1 MGTWSGEP
9 FGNDVAADF
18 AWELDDQKR
27 WNVVRDA
34 LREALRSKDPLDAD
48 TAAIAIAAAEV
59 VAHGLGR
66 PTQSDVY
73 TESVEGFV
81 GRARKPSGR
90 LVRDAERAVTVAASP
105 DGELAELWAESDAQG
120 WHDSNARLVS
130 ALTGR

>member
-18 AWELDDQKR
+18 AGELDEQKR
-27 WNVVRDA
+27 WNVVRGA
-34 LREALRSKDPLDAD
+34 LREALRSEEPLDAD

-66 PTQSDVY
+66 PTQSDAY

-90 LVRDAERAVTVAASP
+90 LVRDAERAVAVAASV
-105 DGELAELWAESDAQG
+105 DGELAELWAEGDAKE
-120 WHDSNARLVS
+120 WHDANKRLVS
-130 ALTGR
+130 ALEGR